1 MSFTIGAASGWA
13 DATKASGLQRAV
25 VARLIAGVERGVRP
39 VTSSPSAIASASAA
53 TMYRCAQPPKQT
65 LERRHCAASCPL
77 ACDVHA
83 AACVTDLHC
92 ETWPLAPGPER
103 SARQTTRKA
112 LRLTG
117 CAACV
122 RRAEEEEIAE
132 ELIGEGEGEG
142 GEAEDEVHCSLAT
155 CVQEPCC
162 PGDACLT
169 VPPCAQQELEAMKTR
184 VKEMEDEAE
193 QLRKIQEQVEEKG
206 GSEAP
211 EAAADETDSRSICVQ
226 QVDYSAT
233 PEELQEFFAGCGTVN
248 RVTILCGPGGQPKGY
263 AYIEFAE
270 VEAVDAA
277 VALHESD
284 FKGRTLKISAK
295 RTNIAGF
302 GKGKKGKGK
311 GKGKKG
317 KGKGKGKGGYGAWY
331 KPRSGKGKGYS
342 PY

>member
-1 MSFTIGAASGWA
+1 MCA
-13 DATKASGLQRAV
+13 LQRKHSTDR
-25 VARLIAGVERGVRP
+25 RL
-39 VTSSPSAIASASAA
+39 
-53 TMYRCAQPPKQT
+53 CA
-65 LERRHCAASCPL
+65 AASCPL

-83 AACVTDLHC
+83 SACVTDLHC

-162 PGDACLT
+162 PRDACLT

-211 EAAADETDSRSICVQ
+211 EAAAADETDSRSICVQ

>member
-1 MSFTIGAASGWA
+1 M
-13 DATKASGLQRAV
+13 
-25 VARLIAGVERGVRP
+25 
-39 VTSSPSAIASASAA
+39 
-53 TMYRCAQPPKQT
+53 
-65 LERRHCAASCPL
+65 
-77 ACDVHA
+77 
-83 AACVTDLHC
+83 
-92 ETWPLAPGPER
+92 
-103 SARQTTRKA
+103 
-112 LRLTG
+112 
-117 CAACV
+117 
-122 RRAEEEEIAE
+122 
-132 ELIGEGEGEG
+132 
-142 GEAEDEVHCSLAT
+142 
-155 CVQEPCC
+155 
-162 PGDACLT
+162 
-169 VPPCAQQELEAMKTR
+169 
-184 VKEMEDEAE
+184 
-193 QLRKIQEQVEEKG
+193 
-206 GSEAP
+206 
-211 EAAADETDSRSICVQ
+211 Q

-248 RVTILCGPGGQPKGY
+248 RVTILCGKGGQPKGY

>member
-1 MSFTIGAASGWA
+1 M
-13 DATKASGLQRAV
+13 
-25 VARLIAGVERGVRP
+25 
-39 VTSSPSAIASASAA
+39 
-53 TMYRCAQPPKQT
+53 
-65 LERRHCAASCPL
+65 
-77 ACDVHA
+77 
-83 AACVTDLHC
+83 
-92 ETWPLAPGPER
+92 
-103 SARQTTRKA
+103 
-112 LRLTG
+112 
-117 CAACV
+117 
-122 RRAEEEEIAE
+122 AEEEEIAE
-132 ELIGEGEGEG
+132 ELIGEAEGDGEG
-142 GEAEDEVHCSLAT
+142 GEAEDE
-155 CVQEPCC
+155 
-162 PGDACLT
+162 
-169 VPPCAQQELEAMKTR
+169 ELEAMKTR

-193 QLRKIQEQVEEKG
+193 QLRKIQEQVEEKT
-206 GSEAP
+206 GS

-295 RTNIAGF
+295 RTNVSGF
-302 GKGKKGKGK
+302 GK

-317 KGKGKGKGGYGAWY
+317 KGKGKGGYGAWA
-331 KPRSGKGKGYS
+331 KPKGRGYS

>member
-1 MSFTIGAASGWA
+1 M
-13 DATKASGLQRAV
+13 L
-25 VARLIAGVERGVRP
+25 
-39 VTSSPSAIASASAA
+39 
-53 TMYRCAQPPKQT
+53 CA
-65 LERRHCAASCPL
+65 AASCPL

-169 VPPCAQQELEAMKTR
+169 VPPCA
-184 VKEMEDEAE
+184 
-193 QLRKIQEQVEEKG
+193 
-206 GSEAP
+206 
-211 EAAADETDSRSICVQ
+211 
-226 QVDYSAT
+226 
-233 PEELQEFFAGCGTVN
+233 
-248 RVTILCGPGGQPKGY
+248 
-263 AYIEFAE
+263 
-270 VEAVDAA
+270 
-277 VALHESD
+277 
-284 FKGRTLKISAK
+284 
-295 RTNIAGF
+295 
-302 GKGKKGKGK
+302 
-311 GKGKKG
+311 
-317 KGKGKGKGGYGAWY
+317 
-331 KPRSGKGKGYS
+331 
-342 PY
+342 